1 MDSFFSRHL
10 HVGLVLAGTI
20 LLAGCNS
27 DPVVWPVSGAA
38 AGDWTLLT
46 STFGPRIHSDV
57 ETKGETYEFNRGID
71 IAIPERTDVH
81 SVAAGT
87 VQLIEQI
94 TDVGGMRVQIAHEG
108 FYSNYM
114 HLLKVDAE
122 VGDLVD
128 PGDYIATSGL
138 SNDGTARLHFEIRQP
153 GTEQVD
159 CVHPFRVLPYF
170 DRGAPTLV
178 VDDIDTTTPSAP
190 KVTVRVVVRNREL
203 DLVRISAA
211 TFEAPQAALLD
222 GLSPMSEQTWDMEQ
236 WSRDKA
242 AAASTDAMLVHD
254 PAPNGIE
261 VHPLEFDNV
270 STEQTIGF
278 TFTKLVGP
286 ADASRL
292 RLRVEAEDVTGNVVV
307 VTGP

>member
-27 DPVVWPVSGAA
+27 DTVVWPVSGAA

-46 STFGPRIHSDV
+46 ATYGPHIRSKD
-57 ETKGETYEFNRGID
+57 ETYEFNRGID
-71 IAIPERTDVH
+71 ITIPERTDVH

-94 TDVGGMRVQIAHEG
+94 TDAGGMRVQIAHDG
-108 FYSNYM
+108 YVSNYM
-114 HLLKVDAE
+114 HLLRVDAE

-128 PGDYIATSGL
+128 PGDFIATSGV
-138 SNDGTARLHFEIRQP
+138 SADGTALLHFEIRQP
-153 GTEQVD
+153 GTEQSD

-170 DRGAPTLV
+170 DRGAPTLLV
-178 VDDIDTTTPSAP
+178 NNIDMTTPLAP
-190 KVTVRVVVRNREL
+190 RVTVRVVVRNREL
-203 DLVRISAA
+203 DLVRLSAA
-211 TFEAPQAALLD
+211 TFEAPAAALLD

-236 WSRDKA
+236 WNRDQTNA
-242 AAASTDAMLVHD
+242 MSADAPPVND

-261 VHPLEFDNV
+261 VHPASFDNV
-270 STEQTIGF
+270 STEQTIDF

-286 ADASRL
+286 LDASHL
-292 RLRVEAEDVTGNVVV
+292 RLRVEAEDVSGNVVV

>member
-1 MDSFFSRHL
+1 MDSFFSRYLHL
-10 HVGLVLAGTI
+10 GFVLAGTI

-46 STFGPRIHSDV
+46 STYGPRIHSKP
-57 ETKGETYEFNRGID
+57 ETEDETYEFSSGID
-71 IAIPERTDVH
+71 ITIPERTDIH

-94 TDVGGMRVQIAHEG
+94 TEAGGMRVQIAHDG
-108 FYSNYM
+108 YFSNYM

-122 VGDLVD
+122 VGDLVA

-138 SNDGTARLHFEIRQP
+138 SKDGTALLHFEIRQP
-153 GTEQVD
+153 GTEQID

-178 VDDIDTTTPSAP
+178 LDSIDTTTPTAP

-203 DLVRISAA
+203 DLVRVSAA
-211 TFEAPQAALLD
+211 TFEAPPSAILD
-222 GLSPMSEQTWDMEQ
+222 GLAPMSEQTWDMEQ
-236 WSRDKA
+236 WNRDKTPA
-242 AAASTDAMLVHD
+242 KSADALLLHD

-261 VHPLEFDNV
+261 VRPEKFDNV
-270 STEQTIGF
+270 STEQTINF

-286 ADASRL
+286 EDASHL
-292 RLRVEAEDVTGNVVV
+292 RLRVEAEDVSGNVVI